1 MKKLVI
7 FLALMSCFT
16 IVLVACQGSTPD
28 APNTV
33 HMDSS
38 AFLKSAITIKKGE
51 RVVMASDTSETHI
64 ITNGTWISGSQVPKQ
79 EKGAPQINQTINGGE
94 NYTTPPFNTAG
105 TFLLFCTVH
114 PGMNLTVIVK

>member
-1 MKKLVI
+1 MKKFVLI
-7 FLALMSCFT
+7 LAFMSCFT

-33 HMDSS
+33 HMDSNT
-38 AFLKSAITIKKGE
+38 FLKTAITIKKGE
-51 RVVMASDTSETHI
+51 TVVLASDTSEVHI
-64 ITNGTWISGSQVPKQ
+64 VTNGTWISGSQVPKH
-79 EKGAPQINQTINGGE
+79 EAGAPTIDTTIQGGQ

-105 TFLLFCTVH
+105 TFQLFCTVH